1 MSISIVFKISPM
13 LRVFPGL
20 QKYNVTVILE
30 EETTVH
36 NDLCKSVKSVEIKH
50 FKGLVKSQVEILTDS
65 IAYVQLTNNEFEVC
79 LNSFFSLIRGSEIYD
94 FNT

>member
-1 MSISIVFKISPM
+1 M
-13 LRVFPGL
+13 LRVFPEL

-36 NDLCKSVKSVEIKH
+36 NDLCKSVKSVEIKK